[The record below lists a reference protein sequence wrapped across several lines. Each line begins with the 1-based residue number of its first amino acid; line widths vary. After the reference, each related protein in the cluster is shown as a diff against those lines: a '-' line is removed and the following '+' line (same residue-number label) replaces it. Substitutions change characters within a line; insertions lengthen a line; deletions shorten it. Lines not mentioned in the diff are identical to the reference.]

1 MDSAIVG
8 DLPAAVVELH
18 DRLQYC
24 TNILGDATTSLAGG
38 YNVVVENLGRVQQS
52 LDAYNEML
60 ARLAQ
65 DNANLHT
72 ELEQTRIQLEE
83 TRAMSQAPKLGPQQ
97 WQAQVEAH
105 IIKLQGEFD
114 LR

>member
-8 DLPAAVVELH
+8 DLQAAVVELH
-18 DRLQYC
+18 DRLQYR

-60 ARLAQ
+60 TRLVQ
-65 DNANLHT
+65 DNASLHT
-72 ELEQTRIQLEE
+72 KLEQTRVQLEE
-83 TRAMSQAPKLGPQQ
+83 TRAMSQAPKLGR
-97 WQAQVEAH
+97 
-105 IIKLQGEFD
+105 
-114 LR
+114 LRPTSSSFKGNLIFASRS